1 MVDQKVSGK
10 CTIVASPECGCY
22 FFSRKFIISLK
33 RKHKKMKKNNA
44 STNIKGRKNN
54 EQCQSPYAFIHGR
67 EYFSKARVL

>member
-1 MVDQKVSGK
+1 
-10 CTIVASPECGCY
+10 
-22 FFSRKFIISLK
+22 
-33 RKHKKMKKNNA
+33 MKKNNA